1 MNREERKIYQYVLN
15 RPYNAKKTESGPSKS
30 QSYRAFELKR
40 QQEKGL
46 ISDLREEVYFDLRVN
61 GILITRYRADFVYN
75 DKNGQQVV
83 EDVKGFISPIFQI
96 KQRLMEACF
105 GIKVICTR

>member
-15 RPYNAKKTESGPSKS
+15 RPYNAKRTKDAPSKS

-46 ISDLREEVYFDLRVN
+46 ISNLQEEVYFDLKVN

-75 DKNGQQVV
+75 DAHGKQVV
-83 EDVKGFISPIFQI
+83 EDVKGFVSPIFQI
-96 KQRLMEACF
+96 KQKLMQACL
-105 GIKVICTR
+105 GITILVTR